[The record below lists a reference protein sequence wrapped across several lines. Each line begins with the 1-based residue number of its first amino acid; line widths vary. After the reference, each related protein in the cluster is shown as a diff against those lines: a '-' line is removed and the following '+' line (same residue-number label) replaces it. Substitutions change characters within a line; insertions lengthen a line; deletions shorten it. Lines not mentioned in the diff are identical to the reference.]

1 MVPLG
6 TVVAITRSHRAG
18 PGAIVKSLSIGNDHR
33 DARARVRLGEALDL
47 MNRCGANILPIGS
60 ASEWTAMSYPGKA
73 GAAGREQ
80 MVQSRRPGD
89 PAGVAGPALTGP
101 GADNNL
107 WTQIGLMLLIA
118 LAAKNA
124 ILIAR
129 VTHGRWLRHE
139 MPILDAAVGAARA
152 WFAADPDD
160 VVRAHPGR
168 GAAGAGH
175 DRGGLR
181 GRTFGDC

>member
-1 MVPLG
+1 
-6 TVVAITRSHRAG
+6 
-18 PGAIVKSLSIGNDHR
+18 
-33 DARARVRLGEALDL
+33 
-47 MNRCGANILPIGS
+47 
-60 ASEWTAMSYPGKA
+60 
-73 GAAGREQ
+73 

-175 DRGGLR
+175 DRGRFEGSHVWRLLGNRRWRVWRFLSLSEISCPVLR
-181 GRTFGDC
+181 WVKHRSSVRIVEGVSRNAETGS